1 MKGFS
6 VDLQFG
12 NLLQL
17 GRVCGLEGRSYCEA
31 LFVIQVRTEQ
41 GQDEAPLVGRG
52 NGQRGED
59 ERGRQR
65 AAGLDRAYLR
75 GEEALRVRSPEPAWE
90 MGVLLSLR

>member
-17 GRVCGLEGRSYCEA
+17 GRVCGLEGGSYCEA
-31 LFVIQVRTEQ
+31 LYVIQVRTEQ
-41 GQDEAPLVGRG
+41 GRDEAPLVGRG

-65 AAGLDRAYLR
+65 AAGLDRAY
-75 GEEALRVRSPEPAWE
+75 
-90 MGVLLSLR
+90 